1 MRSLQLNHYT
11 LVTLICVLCLAS
23 TTASAQSTL
32 SAERLL
38 KISQKEESIYLK
50 IAEDPEFYNDSDL
63 QRIIEKL
70 LQSYNSYLLDNPDDV
85 NAFILYGKLLRRTG
99 QNEAA
104 FNAFLKADELDPE
117 IAVVKQQIGT
127 HLAEQGKGKAALT
140 FYLSAVQFEPETALY
155 HFSLGQLLYE
165 FRSEFMEDELFTRD
179 SIDRETVKAFQKA
192 VALEPDNFDFQ
203 MRLGEAFYD
212 QASPDWKAALAHWD
226 TVLKTIDGELRQEII
241 SLHRARVLGKLGR
254 ISEARELAE
263 TIKQPSLQF
272 SKQKVIDE
280 IAQW

>member
-1 MRSLQLNHYT
+1 MRFLQLSHCP
-11 LVTLICVLCLAS
+11 LFTLISVLCLAC
-23 TTASAQSTL
+23 TTTFAQSTL

-38 KISQKEESIYLK
+38 KISQKEEGIYLK

-85 NAFILYGKLLRRTG
+85 NAYILYGKLLRRTG

-140 FYLSAVQFEPETALY
+140 FYLSAVQFEPDTALY

-165 FRSEFMEDELFTRD
+165 FQGEFMEDELFTRD
-179 SIDRETVKAFQKA
+179 AIDRETIKAFQKA
-192 VALEPDNFDFQ
+192 ASLEPDNFDFQ
-203 MRLGEAFYD
+203 MRLGEAYYD

-226 TVLKTIDGELRQEII
+226 GVRKSINNELRLEII
-241 SLHRARVLGKLGR
+241 DLHSARVLGKLGR
-254 ISEARELAE
+254 VSEARELAE
-263 TIKQPSLQF
+263 TIEQPSLQF
-272 SKQKVIDE
+272 SKQKVLDE